1 MNPRLLPAALLL
13 LLAGTLT
20 AQQRHTISGYV
31 KDAQTGEDLIG
42 ANVFLLDDP
51 ARGTVTNV
59 YGFYSLT
66 LPEGRYRIGVS
77 YVGYE
82 PLRDSLLLDGDLRR
96 NIDLEPSAIL
106 TEEVVVTAERRDA
119 NVQSTSMGTAE
130 ISVEQ
135 IKTMPAI
142 FGEVDI
148 LKTLQL
154 LPGVQSAGEG
164 NSGFYVRGGGPDQ
177 NLILLDEAVVY
188 NTGHLFGF
196 FSVFN
201 SDAIKNTTLIKGGM
215 PARYG
220 GRLSSVVDVSMKEG
234 NNRSWHGAGGVG
246 LISSRFTLEGP
257 LVKEKSSVMVSGR
270 RTYADL
276 LVRPFLKGTDF
287 EGNGYYFYDLNAKAN
302 FRFSD
307 RDRVYASG
315 YFGRDVFSFVSPDND
330 FNASIPWG
338 NRTATLRWNHLYSD
352 KLFSNLSLIYND
364 YEFEVGSTFEDF
376 DFTLFSG
383 VRDWNGKFDFDWY
396 AHENHTVRF
405 GANYTWHRFTPYS
418 ANATNGSTEFGTDSL
433 NRKYAHELA
442 VYLEDEFSIGA
453 RLRVQAG
460 LRGTW
465 FQQMGPY
472 NRFLFNDR
480 GVITDTL
487 AFERGEKVQDYWG
500 LEPRLSLRY
509 ALTPSSSLKA
519 GLAYTNQ
526 FIHLVT
532 SSTTTLPT
540 DLWVPSSAVVQ
551 PQRGTQVSVGYFRNF
566 LDDDL
571 ETSIE
576 VYYKDLRNQIEFAAS
591 YVPDLGRDVEESFV
605 FGRGESYGAEF
616 FIRKNRGAFTGWIGY
631 TLSWTW
637 RTFEDLNEGER
648 FPARFDRRHDLSAVL
663 TWKAS
668 ERWTVSSVFVYGT
681 GQATTVPVA
690 TYLIEGN
697 LINEY
702 GPRNGYRLK
711 PYHRLDLSATLK
723 PKPRPERKL
732 DWDLNFS
739 VYNVYNRLNPFF
751 IYYDVEGEPLEGNLD
766 IRAKQVSLFPVIP
779 SVTWNFRF

>member
-723 PKPRPERKL
+723 PRPRPDRKL

>member
-287 EGNGYYFYDLNAKAN
+287 EGNGYSFYDLNAKAN

-433 NRKYAHELA
+433 NQKYAHELA

-616 FIRKNRGAFTGWIGY
+616 FVRKNRGAFTGWIGY

-723 PKPRPERKL
+723 PRPRPDRKL